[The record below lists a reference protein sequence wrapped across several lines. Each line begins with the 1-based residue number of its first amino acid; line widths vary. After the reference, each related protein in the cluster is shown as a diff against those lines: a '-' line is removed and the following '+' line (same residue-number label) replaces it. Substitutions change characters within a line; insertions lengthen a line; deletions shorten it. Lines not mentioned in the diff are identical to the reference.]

1 MKEKVNRLAVL
12 TKGIIEENPNL
23 VLLLGTCPT
32 LATTSSAFNGMG
44 MGIAATAVLIC
55 SNIVIS
61 LLAKIIPDK
70 VRIPCYIVVIAGFVT
85 LVQFIVQAFAEPLYN
100 SLGVFLPLIVVNC
113 IILGRAEM
121 FANKNGVLDSALD
134 GVGMGLGFT
143 LSLTCIGAVREIIGN
158 GTIFSGFFLGSEEL
172 VQKLTVS
179 IPFISEHPMLI
190 IALAPGGFFVYACAI
205 AVVNKILASKGKKPR
220 DFGCQGCAL
229 ASMCQQEKCISELDG
244 VTIEK
249 KGVEA

>member
-1 MKEKVNRLAVL
+1 MEKKTSKLSIL
-12 TKGIIEENPNL
+12 TKGIIKENPNL

-121 FANKNGVLDSALD
+121 FANKHRVLPSILD
-134 GVGMGLGFT
+134 GLGMGVGFT
-143 LSLTCIGAVREIIGN
+143 ATLLLMGIIRELLGA
-158 GTIFSGFFLGSEEL
+158 GTIFD
-172 VQKLTVS
+172 
-179 IPFISEHPMLI
+179 IPVLSNFMDPIIIFILP
-190 IALAPGGFFVYACAI
+190 PGGFFVFGLLITLA
-205 AVVNKILASKGKKPR
+205 NKLSGDGKAPEEI
-220 DFGCQGCAL
+220 GCAGCPMAANCSKL
-229 ASMCQQEKCISELDG
+229 KEKEG
-244 VTIEK
+244 
-249 KGVEA
+249 

>member
-1 MKEKVNRLAVL
+1 MKEKANKLAIL
-12 TKGIIEENPNL
+12 TKGIIKENPNL

-55 SNIVIS
+55 ANIVIS
-61 LLAKIIPDK
+61 LLAKLIPDK

-121 FANKNGVLDSALD
+121 FANKNNVVDSALD
-134 GVGMGLGFT
+134 GIGMGLGFT
-143 LSLTCIGAVREIIGN
+143 LSLTLIGAVREILGN
-158 GTIFSGFFLGSEEL
+158 GTIFSGFFLGDPNMFTINL
-172 VQKLTVS
+172 
-179 IPFISEHPMLI
+179 PFLSEHPMLI
-190 IALAPGGFFVYACAI
+190 VALAPGGFFIYACAI
-205 AVVNKILASKGKKPR
+205 AVVNKILTKQGKTPR
-220 DFGCQGCAL
+220 EFSCQGCAL
-229 ASMCQQEKCISELDG
+229 ASMCQQEKCIAELDKLEAE
-244 VTIEK
+244 IK